1 MWIRAVSRTDRVAKF
16 FRIALSHETLANYIQ
31 TNFGLIQHHRWSL
44 AEFDSSCFDGK
55 YITGDVNEDYLLALD
70 ELRNDAEKRKK
81 TQTDDT
87 FDEVVVY

>member
-1 MWIRAVSRTDRVAKF
+1 MNQILL
-16 FRIALSHETLANYIQ
+16 LSSSVT
-31 TNFGLIQHHRWSL
+31 
-44 AEFDSSCFDGK
+44 EFDSSCFDGK
-55 YITGDVNEDYLLALD
+55 YITGDVTEGYLLALD

>member
-1 MWIRAVSRTDRVAKF
+1 MT
-16 FRIALSHETLANYIQ
+16 
-31 TNFGLIQHHRWSL
+31 
-44 AEFDSSCFDGK
+44 EFDSSCFDGK

>member
-1 MWIRAVSRTDRVAKF
+1 MNHFYQNLSDLINAVKSESTSVTK
-16 FRIALSHETLANYIQ
+16 
-31 TNFGLIQHHRWSL
+31 
-44 AEFDSSCFDGK
+44 FDSSCFDGK
-55 YITGDVNEDYLLALD
+55 YITGHVNEDYLLALD

>member
-1 MWIRAVSRTDRVAKF
+1 MIETIFWSIFFVTWVSYGMHVLKEYNRIRK
-16 FRIALSHETLANYIQ
+16 E
-31 TNFGLIQHHRWSL
+31 
-44 AEFDSSCFDGK
+44 K
-55 YITGDVNEDYLLALD
+55 GDVNEDYLLALD